1 MPTPYR
7 SSASHVLLNSLCVMR
22 TACALRRLSIS
33 GRCGDVNIPPFL
45 AWLRVAIGTAR
56 RPGRPRRSSRDDPP
70 SGGGA
75 LTGVQPV
82 DTAER
87 RQLTQVLDGAAQ
99 VVADIARWNGTTAAR
114 IGRANLV
121 YVQAATLTGGQVTD
135 NAALNGPTGQQ
146 GSGRR
151 QTHLRQAVRN
161 EVPNAGASW
170 A

>member
-1 MPTPYR
+1 MSTSRPSSLGFAWR
-7 SSASHVLLNSLCVMR
+7 SAQPGAPVVHGDLVVTTR
-22 TACALRRLSIS
+22 LRAV
-33 GRCGDVNIPPFL
+33 GP
-45 AWLRVAIGTAR
+45 
-56 RPGRPRRSSRDDPP
+56 
-70 SGGGA
+70 

-151 QTHLRQAVRN
+151 QTRLRQAVRN